1 MEKTSS
7 TRRNPSKAR
16 PRRRARK
23 NPFGLL
29 DEGFL
34 KDALMPLGIG
44 FVSGHIS
51 RPEAA
56 TTFKFWHGLDIKL
69 KVLALVFAA
78 TYFRRK
84 GNARAEGAALAIA
97 GQHIEQWMQQ
107 RKMSKATGIDV
118 AAAKAPAEIP
128 SDAKGLAALA
138 HYEMEEL
145 GSLYEHANNDIDAFD
160 DEEDLGRDYDFDSS
174 EAS

>member
-16 PRRRARK
+16 PRRARK

-34 KDALMPLGIG
+34 KDGLMPLGIG
-44 FVSGHIS
+44 FVSGHIN

-56 TTFKFWHGLDIKL
+56 TTFAFWHKLDVKM

-78 TYFRRK
+78 TWFRRK

-107 RKMSKATGIDV
+107 RKL
-118 AAAKAPAEIP
+118 KAPADSAAPPKEIP

-145 GSLYEHANNDIDAFD
+145 GSLYEHANNDIDEEGE
-160 DEEDLGRDYDFDSS
+160 EEDLARDYDFDFS

>member
-16 PRRRARK
+16 PRRARK

-44 FVSGHIS
+44 FVSGHIG

-56 TTFKFWHGLDIKL
+56 ATFKFWHDLDLKL

-78 TYFRRK
+78 TFFRRK
-84 GNARAEGAALAIA
+84 GNARAEGAALAVA

-107 RKMSKATGIDV
+107 RKMT
-118 AAAKAPAEIP
+118 KAPGADLTNKALKMDPDGKPIE
-128 SDAKGLAALA
+128 GLAALA

-145 GSLYEHANNDIDAFD
+145 GSLYEHANNDIDEEGE
-160 DEEDLGRDYDFDSS
+160 EEDLARDYDFDFS